1 MSPHC
6 VRVSPKL
13 YSEKQEETI
22 FVEQKNV
29 SGRRFIG
36 HLTHSIGP
44 SYKTREMK
52 CFPPFLGFP
61 SLFPWPQIFY
71 CSINP
76 INLS

>member
-1 MSPHC
+1 MSPRC
-6 VRVSPKL
+6 VSVSPKL

-52 CFPPFLGFP
+52 CFPPLFGFP
-61 SLFPWPQIFY
+61 SFFLGHRFFIAQLIQ
-71 CSINP
+71 
-76 INLS
+76 